1 MGTVVFG
8 SGPFATLTG
17 TGILEPVIITY
28 FFLAPPPC
36 GAAHARGLS
45 VTSMVPTIRLIICLV
60 FMCSRSVALCSVPWR
75 VRGILWCY
83 PRVAASSLFRDGVEN
98 EIAGWS
104 DEIDPTV

>member
-8 SGPFATLTG
+8 NGPFATLTG

-60 FMCSRSVALCSVPWR
+60 FMCSRSVALCFVPWR
-75 VRGILWCY
+75 VGGIWWCLFGVT
-83 PRVAASSLFRDGVEN
+83 RSSEQNSN
-98 EIAGWS
+98 EWAEPS
-104 DEIDPTV
+104 D